1 MKFSV
6 DCLEGNGW
14 DLEKAVA
21 NFDAVKVRILC
32 HSIPAFISPAG
43 PSLLC
48 PLLVA
53 VVTALLLVNDVVG
66 TSAVSKAQAH
76 LLLFPSAH
84 RVPVV

>member
-21 NFDAVKVRILC
+21 NFDAVKVRFLLPLYQC
-32 HSIPAFISPAG
+32 VISSAG
-43 PSLLC
+43 PSLLF

-66 TSAVSKAQAH
+66 TPAVSKAQAH
-76 LLLFPSAH
+76 LLLLLRRIVFL
-84 RVPVV
+84 